1 MFTGIIQSTGEVAS
15 IESMGADW
23 QVGIAAGASL
33 CKGLKL
39 GDSIAVNGIC
49 LTVADRLSERSGF
62 YSDLS
67 VETLATTTAQY
78 WRAGTAVNLE
88 PALRLESPLGGHLVS
103 GHIDAVAEVL
113 ERQSRGRSDWL
124 LLKAPPSLQ
133 PYIVPK
139 GSICIDGVSL
149 TINAVE
155 GSQFELMIVPHTA
168 AETLVSDYKQG
179 TLVNLEVDQ
188 IARYLE
194 HLLRQR

>member
-88 PALRLESPLGGHLVS
+88 PSLRLESPLGGHLVS

-168 AETLVSDYKQG
+168 AETLVSDYKPG